1 MGLRECTLGSSVLTL
16 GEAGELF
23 SHIIPSYGQ
32 HWENGPLAVEAKL
45 LAISYRGLQQIGG
58 GVAGKV
64 HKGTYGHQL

>member
-1 MGLRECTLGSSVLTL
+1 MLTL

-23 SHIIPSYGQ
+23 SRIIPSYGQ

-45 LAISYRGLQQIGG
+45 LAISYRVVQQIGG